1 MGDDI
6 PEPIVKKG
14 FSTREVNRRGNLNA
28 VLFLPGLKHLGCPVD
43 LTFEFTQCHLL
54 NPFPPLIT
62 VTASKVA
69 LFSKMPLDKKIKAL
83 YCRTG
88 NYVFFQLF
96 HFKHRLPGS
105 AARIIAQN
113 FASCRLACSFMVT
126 FFFIS
131 FTSFSIYWPGSKWAA
146 ASLKI

>member
-1 MGDDI
+1 
-6 PEPIVKKG
+6 
-14 FSTREVNRRGNLNA
+14 
-28 VLFLPGLKHLGCPVD
+28 
-43 LTFEFTQCHLL
+43 
-54 NPFPPLIT
+54 
-62 VTASKVA
+62 
-69 LFSKMPLDKKIKAL
+69 MPLDKKIKAL

-113 FASCRLACSFMVT
+113 FASCRLACSFMVN

-131 FTSFSIYWPGSKWAA
+131 FTSFSVYWPGSKWAA
-146 ASLKI
+146 ATPKISRLLWAYNHEGYPTKPNRVVGKTDKIIQRPTPSIWLPQWGHLPSLIL